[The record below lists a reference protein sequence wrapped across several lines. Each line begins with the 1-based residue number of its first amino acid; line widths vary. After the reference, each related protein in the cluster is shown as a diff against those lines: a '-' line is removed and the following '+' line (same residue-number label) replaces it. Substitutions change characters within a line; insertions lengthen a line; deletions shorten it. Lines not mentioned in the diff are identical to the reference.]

1 MIKIEAK
8 FEIVTPMLHGAH
20 QTKAEIRVPSI
31 KGMLRFWWRA
41 INYNSNI
48 YELWE
53 KDAFIFGSSDE
64 KIGKSKVSIMLTENN
79 TSTYYNKNPKPT
91 GLDGEFK
98 IRIDINEKQVD
109 NTVYVYDEVVK
120 VLKVVGLLGG
130 IGSRS
135 RRGYGSISIVELKTD
150 NNTQWEVPTNKDQY
164 ITELKNLL
172 SNSKNN
178 VSLPSYT
185 AFYSGTRIVVSKK
198 TFLTEQIAFQEIKK
212 EYKNYNK
219 KNEGFGLPS
228 NRRNRRASPLFFH
241 IHHISGQYIWTCVF
255 FKSKFQE
262 SKDMPPDN
270 YKAVD
275 DFITRLTTTKG
286 EEVKF

>member
-1 MIKIEAK
+1 
-8 FEIVTPMLHGAH
+8 
-20 QTKAEIRVPSI
+20 
-31 KGMLRFWWRA
+31 
-41 INYNSNI
+41 
-48 YELWE
+48 
-53 KDAFIFGSSDE
+53 
-64 KIGKSKVSIMLTENN
+64 
-79 TSTYYNKNPKPT
+79 
-91 GLDGEFK
+91 
-98 IRIDINEKQVD
+98 
-109 NTVYVYDEVVK
+109 
-120 VLKVVGLLGG
+120 
-130 IGSRS
+130 RS

-150 NNTQWEVPTNKDQY
+150 NHIQWGIPQNKDQY
-164 ITELKNLL
+164 ITELKKLL

-185 AFYSGTRIVVSKK
+185 AFYRETRIVVSKE
-198 TFLTEQIAFQEIKK
+198 TFSEKQSAFKEIKE

-228 NRRNRRASPLFFH
+228 PSNRWNRRASPLFFH